1 MVSSPARLKGRQK
14 AATLL
19 IALGADVS
27 AAVLKHLKEADI
39 ERLTLEIFSMEK
51 VPEEL
56 KDNVFDE
63 CYQMALAREY
73 ITSGGADYARQM
85 LASALGHEK
94 AEEMLGRLSTS
105 MRPIPFD
112 FLRGSDPLQLAQ
124 SLQEEHPQTI
134 ALVLAHLA
142 PNQSARVLAVLPE
155 ELQVDVATRIAIMD
169 RTPPEVI
176 ESVEGILRRRL
187 SNFINAEYRSV
198 GGTEYLVRL
207 LTISDRRQ
215 EKLVLESLED
225 NYPELA
231 EEVMKLMF
239 VFENLTQLDDRSLQ
253 RVMREVDS
261 KDLALALRGASE
273 DLKEKVFRNLSTRA
287 ASMIKEEMA
296 LSGPVR
302 VRQVEESQQRIVT
315 IVRRLE
321 EAEEIVVTR
330 GGEDVLV

>member
-1 MVSSPARLKGRQK
+1 MSMLSVETALPDVEELARLTEQGQ
-14 AATLL
+14 
-19 IALGADVS
+19 
-27 AAVLKHLKEADI
+27 
-39 ERLTLEIFSMEK
+39 
-51 VPEEL
+51 
-56 KDNVFDE
+56 
-63 CYQMALAREY
+63 
-73 ITSGGADYARQM
+73 
-85 LASALGHEK
+85 EK
-94 AEEMLGRLSTS
+94 AEEMLGRLSGS
-105 MRPIPFD
+105 MRPTAFD

-124 SLQEEHPQTI
+124 SLQEEHPQTV
-134 ALVLAHLA
+134 ALVLSHLA
-142 PNQSARVLAVLPE
+142 PNHAAKVLAALPD
-155 ELQVDVATRIAIMD
+155 ELQVDVATRIALMD

-176 ESVEGILRRRL
+176 ESVETVLKKRL
-187 SNFINAEYRSV
+187 SSVINAEFRSV

-207 LTISDRRQ
+207 LTSSDRRQ

-239 VFENLTQLDDRSLQ
+239 VFENLAQLDDRSLQ

-261 KDLALALRGASE
+261 KDLSLALRGASD

-287 ASMIKEEMA
+287 AAMIKEEMA

-302 VRQVEESQQRIVT
+302 VRQVEEAQQRIVT

-330 GGEDVLV
+330 GGEDLLV